1 VIRTALKFGAFVVV
15 CLTFTLWLAF
25 TIGNISTSDPL
36 GRDNY
41 RLTAA
46 FDDVTG
52 LLVNDN
58 VKIAGVV
65 VGKVTGIGVEGERAV
80 VEFQVDDDI
89 DLPTDTRAVI
99 RWRNLIGQRYLYL
112 EPGDETTTKLTDGDE
127 VAETESVVDLGK
139 LFNELGPIVAAIDP
153 AKVNEFLDSVTRAL
167 DGREDDVSKVLDDL
181 AVLAEGLGE
190 RDDAIARLVTNLDT
204 VTGTIASRDA
214 QIATMLD
221 NLVLISRTFSAN
233 TTLLDSAITELGAF
247 SEDLGFVLDDN
258 RVEIDRLLS
267 NLADVTDVVG
277 GRLEALDVALANID
291 DAARQIF
298 ISGNKGEF
306 LTQEI
311 LCAGVEPP
319 DPAVCDVL
327 AVKGAG
333 APAAA
338 GSSAEPTGPLSGA
351 EALLDL
357 LGGDR

>member
-1 VIRTALKFGAFVVV
+1 MIRTALKFGAFVAV

-41 RLTAA
+41 HLTAA

-65 VGKVTGIGVEGERAV
+65 VGKVTSIGVEAERAV
-80 VEFQVDDDI
+80 VEFRVEKDVE
-89 DLPTDTRAVI
+89 LPSDTRAVI

-112 EPGDETTTKLTDGDE
+112 EPGDDTTTRLTDGDE
-127 VAETESVVDLGK
+127 IAETESVVDLGK

-181 AVLAEGLGE
+181 AVLAKGLGE
-190 RDDAIARLVTNLDT
+190 RDEAIARLVTNLDQ
-204 VTGTIASRDA
+204 VTGTIASRDE

-221 NLVLISRTFSAN
+221 NLVLISSAFSEN
-233 TTLLDSAITELGAF
+233 TATLDTAISELGAF
-247 SEDLGFVLDDN
+247 SEDLGFILDGN
-258 RVEIDRLLS
+258 RAEIDRLLT

-277 GRLEALDVALANID
+277 SRLEALDVALANID

-298 ISGNKGEF
+298 RSGNKGEF
-306 LTQEI
+306 LTQDI
-311 LCAGVEPP
+311 LCAGVSAP
-319 DPAVCDVL
+319 DPAVCDAL
-327 AVKGAG
+327 AVNGLDAQQG
-333 APAAA
+333 ESRQP
-338 GSSAEPTGPLSGA
+338 GPLSGA

-357 LGGDR
+357 LGGGGR